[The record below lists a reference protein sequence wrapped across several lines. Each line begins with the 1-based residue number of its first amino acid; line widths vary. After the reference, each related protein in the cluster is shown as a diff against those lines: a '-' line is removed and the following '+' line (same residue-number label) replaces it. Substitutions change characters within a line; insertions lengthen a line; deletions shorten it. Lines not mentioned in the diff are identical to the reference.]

1 MPIKNN
7 TRITPGTEKTVGYIE
22 RSMKTLLSMCIDRKK
37 KHLMKNTIAWVF
49 ILFMAWLTLRFGD
62 REIARNHD
70 YNEVLPVLITFR
82 FVACL
87 MPPIIGTLIGRTWA
101 HMDNLKSNLHRE
113 TSLHV
118 PLTND
123 YLELIFDELSKME
136 PNKLTRAGYEAF
148 MAYILLKYQDSDIL
162 CDSGLPQGNTLLS
175 IGPADFTA
183 VYKLP
188 DREDFK
194 ILEFSMSEDREKTVS
209 LKTG

>member
-7 TRITPGTEKTVGYIE
+7 TRITPGTEKTVGYVE

-62 REIARNHD
+62 RQIARNHD
-70 YNEVLPVLITFR
+70 YNEVLPILIAFR
-82 FVACL
+82 FIACL
-87 MPPIIGTLIGRTWA
+87 LPPLIGCLIGRTWA
-101 HMDNLKSNLHRE
+101 QLDNLKNDMHRE
-113 TSLHV
+113 VSLQL
-118 PLTND
+118 PLHNGF
-123 YLELIFDELSKME
+123 LELIFDELSKME
-136 PNKLTRAGYEAF
+136 PDKLTRAGYEAF

-188 DREDFK
+188 DKEDFK